1 MMKMQFEFSTAS
13 RIVFGRGKLSEIK
26 NILKHMGSRVLLITG
41 KSSNRTDIL
50 TSLLDKNHIPYARF
64 SIKREPN
71 IADINEGISH
81 VRQIGCE
88 FVVAIGGGSVIDAG
102 KAIACLSRNEG
113 NVIDYLEV
121 IGRGK
126 QIPQAGLGMAAIPT
140 TAGTGSEVTRNSVIG
155 APEKKVKVSIRS
167 PYLLPEV
174 AIIDPDLSV
183 SMPAEIT
190 AYSGMDAL
198 TQLIEPFVSNHAN
211 PLTDALCLQGIK
223 YAAESLVNVYK
234 DGEDVISREKM
245 SLASLFSGFAL
256 ANAKLGAVHGFA
268 GVIGG
273 MFSAPHGAVCARLL
287 APVLEVNINSLSAKK
302 GESPYL
308 KRFDKIAQIL
318 TGKKD
323 SYAQDMIGFV
333 RRLSEQLEI
342 PPLAEHGISEE
353 DFPEIIVKAAGSSSM
368 KGNPVDLNPDELY
381 SIMEMAL

>member
-155 APEKKVKVSIRS
+155 APEKKVK
-167 PYLLPEV
+167 
-174 AIIDPDLSV
+174 DLSV